1 MELRIFEYNVTP
13 NVNEKNEFTILMAN
27 DTLVMNGNEKNDE
40 SKVVAIKKMLE
51 DNKENIIRLAAENAG
66 NYKGGR
72 QKNLAVKFDNDG
84 ETFRIIGNTPSQ
96 EISDFYTKIVND
108 ITNIVSK

>member
-13 NVNEKNEFTILMAN
+13 NVNEKNEFVILLAN
-27 DTLVMNGNEKNDE
+27 DTLVMNGNEMNDE

-51 DNKENIIRLAAENAG
+51 DNKENITRLAVENSE

-72 QKNLAVKFDNDG
+72 QKNLTVKFDNDG
-84 ETFRIIGNTPSQ
+84 ENFRIIGNTPSQ
-96 EISDFYTKIVND
+96 ETSDFYTKIVTD

>member
-13 NVNEKNEFTILMAN
+13 NVNEKNEFVILLAN
-27 DTLVMNGNEKNDE
+27 DTLVMNGNDMNDE

-51 DNKENIIRLAAENAG
+51 DNKENIIRLASENAE

-72 QKNLAVKFDNDG
+72 QKNLTVKFDEDG
-84 ETFRIIGNTPSQ
+84 EAFIITGNTPSQ
-96 EISDFYTKIVND
+96 EIADFYTKIVTD

>member
-1 MELRIFEYNVTP
+1 MELRIFEHNVTP
-13 NVNEKNEFTILMAN
+13 NANEKNEFVILLSN
-27 DTLVMNGNEKNDE
+27 DTLVVNGNEMNDE
-40 SKVVAIKKMLE
+40 TKVDAIKNVLE
-51 DNKENIIRLAAENAG
+51 DNKENIIRLAAENAE

-84 ETFRIIGNTPSQ
+84 ETFRIMGNTPSQ
-96 EISDFYTKIVND
+96 EVSDFYTKIVTD

>member
-1 MELRIFEYNVTP
+1 MELNVYEYNVTP
-13 NVNEKNEFTILMAN
+13 NVDEKNEFTILLAN
-27 DTLVMNGNEKNDE
+27 DTLTVNGNNDE
-40 SKVVAIKKMLE
+40 DENKVLNVKKLLE
-51 DNKENIIRLAAENAG
+51 DNKENIIRLAAENAE

-96 EISDFYTKIVND
+96 EISDFYTKIVTD